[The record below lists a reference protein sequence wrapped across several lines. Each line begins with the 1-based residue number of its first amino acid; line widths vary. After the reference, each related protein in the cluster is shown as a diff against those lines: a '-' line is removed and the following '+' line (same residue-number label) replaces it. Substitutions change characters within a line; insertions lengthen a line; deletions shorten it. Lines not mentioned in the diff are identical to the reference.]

1 MSDKV
6 VHLVRHGPPRRTGL
20 LLGHTDEPPA
30 DPAGGLQGCVPDSLA
45 VSRVVSSDLLRALAG
60 AETLATMRGVEPCI
74 DPRWRELNFGA
85 WDGLASE
92 AVPHTTLARF
102 WDDPDACAPPGGE
115 RWSCLR
121 NRVAEALADLDD
133 ASLVVTHA
141 GAMRAAVSVLTG
153 LDHRQVWAF
162 DLPYGALLSIRIWP
176 GDAPS
181 GQITALHTGLPR

>member
-1 MSDKV
+1 M

-30 DPAGGLQGCVPDSLA
+30 DPAGGLKGCLPASLP
-45 VSRVVSSDLLRALAG
+45 VSHVVSSDLLRALAG
-60 AETLATMRGVEPCI
+60 AETLATMRGIDLCI

-85 WDGLASE
+85 WEALAPDALPS
-92 AVPHTTLARF
+92 TTLARF
-102 WDDPDACAPPGGE
+102 WDDPDASAPPQGE

-121 NRVAEALADLDD
+121 NRVAVALADVAD

-141 GAMRAAVSVLTG
+141 GAMRAAVSILTG

-162 DLPYGALLSIRIWP
+162 DLPYGALLSLRIWP
-176 GDAPS
+176 GDEPA
-181 GQITALHTGLPR
+181 GQIVGLRAGRPR